1 MNAVKETIA
10 LNNASGFKGLCK
22 SLQKGLVP
30 SGEGIRNSVQ
40 PKSESIFTLLGTDGT
55 DYNPPSRP
63 ASPCTTG
70 VFNFHVDYSQYL
82 GIHETQDWKKGEKD
96 KKEKKKKE
104 KKVSSKDSEVK
115 AESPGEGKEKM
126 T

>member
-30 SGEGIRNSVQ
+30 SGEGNRNSIQ

-70 VFNFHVDYSQYL
+70 VFNFHEDYSQYL
-82 GIHETQDWKKGEKD
+82 GIHET
-96 KKEKKKKE
+96 KKKKE